1 MQVRHIYHRGYVAAS
16 CVADVLN
23 WPPLCTDRNAC
34 SRAARLQPTHT
45 LPRFLLLFFLY
56 PTHQVLVPLLVEA
69 AAPSPPAVPTP
80 ALRDMA
86 VKLITSLPA
95 AACGA
100 AFKTQLAAQPA
111 AAKLRLQGA
120 LREVATAAASVGA
133 GAAAAPGT
141 VGAVQ
146 GQQGAWGVGA
156 AAPGAA
162 GVGGVARK
170 PAIQLK
176 TTFVLPVPK

>member
-1 MQVRHIYHRGYVAAS
+1 MDRPLSNTCSLWQPFGPTYPPPHPKHAHLQARVAHA
-16 CVADVLN
+16 N
-23 WPPLCTDRNAC
+23 
-34 SRAARLQPTHT
+34 
-45 LPRFLLLFFLY
+45 
-56 PTHQVLVPLLVEA
+56 QVLVPLLVEA

-120 LREVATAAASVGA
+120 LREVATAAASVNA
-133 GAAAAPGT
+133 GAAAVPG
-141 VGAVQ
+141 VGGAVQ
-146 GQQGAWGVGA
+146 AQQGAWGTGA
-156 AAPGAA
+156 AAPGAV